1 MRTSKKR
8 ESKRRKKRRKVSGM
22 IWSLMRIKSESLHLK
37 NDTIL
42 SKLSLFARLIKF
54 NALTFIGF
62 VA

>member
-42 SKLSLFARLIKF
+42 SKLSLFAR
-54 NALTFIGF
+54 
-62 VA
+62 